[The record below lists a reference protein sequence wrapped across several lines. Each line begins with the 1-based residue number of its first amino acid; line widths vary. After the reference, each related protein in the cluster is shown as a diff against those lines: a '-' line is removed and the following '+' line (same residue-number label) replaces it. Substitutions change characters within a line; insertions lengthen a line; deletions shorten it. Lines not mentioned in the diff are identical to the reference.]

1 MHMLDMLVAQELI
14 RARVQRIEEGHRFQ
28 EQIPAKPSRIRIKLA
43 ELLIA
48 LGNRLKDADRVSYV
62 GV

>member
-14 RARVQRIEEGHRFQ
+14 RARVQRIEEGYRFP
-28 EQIPAKPSRIRIKLA
+28 EQAPAKPSRIRIKLA
-43 ELLIA
+43 EVLIA